1 MQLAAASGHKHVLI
15 CSWLLL
21 QVTSMCGRVTGIC
34 ESLLNTQQGKIP
46 MCISVSGWNIT
57 TQLICGRRNQTYI

>member
-34 ESLLNTQQGKIP
+34 ESLLNTRQQRT
-46 MCISVSGWNIT
+46 VSC
-57 TQLICGRRNQTYI
+57 QA